1 MISPYS
7 HLNQVF
13 QIFEPRILFAYIF
26 GSTGTDSESS
36 GSDLDIAVYFDM
48 PPSAVELDHKLLLYA
63 AVSRAMKR
71 NDIDIVVLN
80 TCTNQMLLYE
90 IMTQGKLIFEV
101 DFEVRALFEQQTL
114 HQAID
119 FKQQRERIFG

>member
-1 MISPYS
+1 MLTPYS
-7 HLNQVF
+7 HITKVF
-13 QIFEPRILFAYIF
+13 QSFEPRILFAYIF

-48 PPSAVELDHKLLLYA
+48 PAAAVELDHKLFLYA

-71 NDIDIVVLN
+71 NDIDIVALN

-90 IMTQGKLIFEV
+90 IMTQGRLLFED
-101 DFEVRALFEQQTL
+101 DFEARALFEQQTL
-114 HQAID
+114 HKAID